1 MHPKNPFIS
10 DYDFDRL
17 VDKHPPLKQFV
28 FINDYGNKT
37 IKFGD
42 KEAVKALNTGLLKT
56 YYGLSYWD
64 IPQNNLCPPIPGRLD
79 YLLYISDLIPKKQ
92 LRLLDIG
99 TGANLIY
106 PILGCRHFNWE
117 CTGSEVNLDSLKN
130 AQAII
135 AKNTVLENI
144 ELRHQPFKN
153 KILENLVLPEDYFD
167 VVVCN
172 PPFFKNKTEAIRRN
186 QRKVNNLGLR
196 EADSQN
202 FGGLSN
208 ELWYKGGE
216 TAFIKKMAAE
226 SILYKDQIQWFTSLV
241 SQKENLK
248 DIKRAVNK
256 TAPITVRVINMDQGN
271 KKSRFIAWSFQVQ

>member
-1 MHPKNPFIS
+1 MHLKNPFIS

-271 KKSRFIAWSFQVQ
+271 KKSRFIAWSFQDQ

>member
-79 YLLYISDLIPKKQ
+79 YLLYISDLIPKKK

-117 CTGSEVNLDSLKN
+117 CT
-130 AQAII
+130 
-135 AKNTVLENI
+135 
-144 ELRHQPFKN
+144 
-153 KILENLVLPEDYFD
+153 
-167 VVVCN
+167 
-172 PPFFKNKTEAIRRN
+172 
-186 QRKVNNLGLR
+186 
-196 EADSQN
+196 
-202 FGGLSN
+202 
-208 ELWYKGGE
+208 
-216 TAFIKKMAAE
+216 
-226 SILYKDQIQWFTSLV
+226 
-241 SQKENLK
+241 
-248 DIKRAVNK
+248 
-256 TAPITVRVINMDQGN
+256 
-271 KKSRFIAWSFQVQ
+271 